1 MLMKK
6 LLYIFIV
13 LIISINAAGQN
24 DPAAVSILDKFSSA
38 AITAPSIS
46 MKFIMITDDQ
56 LEKIKDTISGS
67 VILSKDNYRLD
78 LPDNIIWYN
87 GETNWSFLP
96 AEKEVTITKPDRTD
110 DSFESRPSS
119 LFTMYKKG
127 YKCRL
132 VEERKDS
139 YIIDLYPDEIKN
151 ELIRVRL
158 IINKSTLDPVSFE
171 YKRRDG
177 LTMTLTVKEYSLKQK
192 TEPGMFRFSAEKFIG
207 VEIIDMR

>member
-1 MLMKK
+1 MLMQK

-38 AITAPSIS
+38 ATAAPSIS

-56 LEKIKDTISGS
+56 LEQTKDTISGS

-78 LPDNIIWYN
+78 LPDNIIYYN

-96 AEKEVTITKPDRTD
+96 AEKEVTITKPDRNN

-119 LFTMYKKG
+119 IFTMYKKG

-158 IINKSTLDPVSFE
+158 IIKKSTLHPVSFE

-177 LTMTLTVKEYSLKQK
+177 LTMTLVVKEYSLKQN
-192 TEPGMFRFSAEKFIG
+192 TEPGMFKFSPEKHKG
-207 VEIIDMR
+207 VEVIDMR

>member
-1 MLMKK
+1 MQK
-6 LLYIFIV
+6 LFYIFIV

-24 DPAAVSILDKFSSA
+24 DPEAVSILDKFSSA
-38 AITAPSIS
+38 ATAAPSIS
-46 MKFIMITDDQ
+46 IKFSIITDDQ
-56 LEKIKDTISGS
+56 LEQTKDTLSGS

-78 LPDNIIWYN
+78 LPDNIIYYN

-96 AEKEVTITKPDRTD
+96 AEKEVTITKPDRNN

-119 LFTMYKKG
+119 IFTMYKKG

-158 IINKSTLDPVSFE
+158 IIKKSTLDPVSFE

-177 LTMTLTVKEYSLKQK
+177 ITMTLVVKDYSLKQN
-192 TEPGMFRFSAEKFIG
+192 TEPGMFRFSPEKHKG

>member
-1 MLMKK
+1 MKK
-6 LLYIFIV
+6 LYYIFIL
-13 LIISINAAGQN
+13 LIITFNAAGQN
-24 DPAAVSILDKFSSA
+24 DPQAISILDKFSA
-38 AITAPSIS
+38 TVLAAPSVS

-56 LEKIKDTISGS
+56 VEQNKDTIEGS

-87 GETNWSFLP
+87 GETNWSYLP
-96 AEKEVTITKPDRTD
+96 AEKEVTITKPDRND
-110 DSFESRPSS
+110 DSFEARPSS
-119 LFTMYKKG
+119 IFTMYKKG

-158 IINKSTLDPVSFE
+158 IIEKPSLELASFE

-177 LTMTLTVKEYSLKQK
+177 LTITLVVKDYNLRQTAEKDI
-192 TEPGMFRFSAEKFIG
+192 FRFFPEKYKG
-207 VEIIDMR
+207 VEVIDMR

>member
-1 MLMKK
+1 MKK

-38 AITAPSIS
+38 ATAAPSIY

-56 LEKIKDTISGS
+56 LEQIKDTLSGS

-87 GETNWSFLP
+87 GETNWSYLP
-96 AEKEVTITKPDRTD
+96 AEKEVTITKPDRND
-110 DSFESRPSS
+110 DSFEARPSS
-119 LFTMYKKG
+119 LCTMDKKG

-139 YIIDLYPDEIKN
+139 YILDLYPDEIKS
-151 ELIRVRL
+151 ELVRVRL
-158 IINKSTLDPVSFE
+158 ILKKSSLDPVSFE

-177 LTMTLTVKEYSLKQK
+177 LTMTLVVKEYSLKQNA
-192 TEPGMFRFSAEKFIG
+192 EPGMFRFATGNYKD
-207 VEIIDMR
+207 VEVIDMR

>member
-1 MLMKK
+1 MKK

-13 LIISINAAGQN
+13 LIISINARGQN

-38 AITAPSIS
+38 ATAAPSIY

-56 LEKIKDTISGS
+56 LEQIKDTLSGS
-67 VILSKDNYRLD
+67 VVLSKDNYRLD

-87 GETNWSFLP
+87 GETNWSYLP
-96 AEKEVTITKPDRTD
+96 AEKEVTITKPDRND
-110 DSFESRPSS
+110 DSFEARPSS

-139 YIIDLYPDEIKN
+139 YILDLYPDEIKSD
-151 ELIRVRL
+151 LIRVRL
-158 IINKSTLDPVSFE
+158 IIKKISLDPVSFE

-177 LTMTLTVKEYSLKQK
+177 LTMTLVVKEYSLKQNA
-192 TEPGMFRFSAEKFIG
+192 EPGMFRFAAGNYKD
-207 VEIIDMR
+207 VEVIDMR

>member
-1 MLMKK
+1 MMKK
-6 LLYIFIV
+6 LFYIFLV
-13 LIISINAAGQN
+13 FIITINASGQN
-24 DPAAVSILDKFSSA
+24 DPAAIGILDKFSSA
-38 AITAPSIS
+38 ATTAPSIS

-56 LEKIKDTISGS
+56 LEQIKDTIPGS

-78 LPDNIIWYN
+78 LPDNIIYYN
-87 GETNWSFLP
+87 GETNWSYLP
-96 AEKEVTITKPDRTD
+96 AEKEVTITKPEKND
-110 DSFESRPSS
+110 DSFEARPST

-139 YIIDLYPDEIKN
+139 YIIDLYPDEIKS

-158 IINKSTLDPVSFE
+158 IIKKSNLDPVSFE

-177 LTMTLTVKEYSLKQK
+177 LTMTLVVKEYSLKQN
-192 TEPGMFRFSAEKFIG
+192 TEPGMFRFSAEKHKG
-207 VEIIDMR
+207 VEVIDMR

>member
-1 MLMKK
+1 MRKISNI
-6 LLYIFIV
+6 LLV
-13 LIISINAAGQN
+13 LIISYNAIGQN
-24 DPAAVSILDKFSSA
+24 DPAAISILDRFSSA
-38 AITAPSIS
+38 AMAAPSVH

-56 LEKIKDTISGS
+56 VEQAKDTISGS
-67 VILSKDNYRLD
+67 VILNRDNYRLD

-87 GETNWSFLP
+87 GETNWSLLP
-96 AEKEVTITKPDRTD
+96 AEKEVTITKPERKN
-110 DSFESRPSS
+110 DSFETRPSS
-119 LFTMYKKG
+119 VFTMYKKG

-158 IINKSTLDPVSFE
+158 IIKKSNLDPVSFE

-177 LTMTLTVKEYSLKQK
+177 LILTLVVKDYDLKQNIQ
-192 TEPGMFRFSAEKFIG
+192 PGMFRFPAENYKG
-207 VEIIDMR
+207 VEVIDMR

>member
-1 MLMKK
+1 MKK
-6 LLYIFIV
+6 LLYIFMV
-13 LIISINAAGQN
+13 LIISINARGQN

-38 AITAPSIS
+38 ATAAPSIY

-56 LEKIKDTISGS
+56 LEQSKDTLSGS
-67 VILSKDNYRLD
+67 VVLSKDNYRLD

-87 GETNWSFLP
+87 GETNWSYLP
-96 AEKEVTITKPDRTD
+96 AEKEVTITKPDRND
-110 DSFESRPSS
+110 DSFEARPSS

-139 YIIDLYPDEIKN
+139 YILDLYPDEIKSD
-151 ELIRVRL
+151 LIRVRL
-158 IINKSTLDPVSFE
+158 IIKKISLDPVSFE

-177 LTMTLTVKEYSLKQK
+177 LTMTLVVKEYSLKQN
-192 TEPGMFRFSAEKFIG
+192 TEPGMFRFSAEKHKG
-207 VEIIDMR
+207 VEVIDMR